1 VIALERAVRA
11 AALIA
16 IGLSAILLR
25 SHPELSLR
33 NTALRVDLALNPLQH
48 VYDLFSGATKWVSPH
63 DFLVLGI
70 VALAFGALHAVEAFG
85 LAMRL
90 RFAVYLTIG
99 TTVALI
105 PVEVWWLSRH
115 PGHVKEVALAINVAV
130 AVSLCA
136 TLIQAGVRA
145 RRARRHEALPEI
157 RVPI

>member
-1 VIALERAVRA
+1 ML
-11 AALIA
+11 LA
-16 IGLSAILLR
+16 IGLVAILVR
-25 SHPELSLR
+25 HHPDLSVR
-33 NTALRVDLALNPLQH
+33 GTALRYDLALNPLQH
-48 VYDLFSGATKWVSPH
+48 IYDIFSGAERWVTSR